1 MLDNNM
7 TLMEP
12 AGKGLIYNGTLI
24 RDKGEML
31 SLTDMWKAA
40 GEPENKR
47 PAEWTRKEGS
57 AFIDFVAEAHNV
69 AHSHIMKSQRG
80 KNGGTFGHWQIGIAY
95 AKYLSHDFHMWG
107 NQAIREKMEG
117 LPPQVGLSPDVADAI
132 ERSLGIVKML
142 AHKVTTIEH
151 SLPAMLEAMT
161 HAAVAAKMA
170 DENLL
175 YRRGQT
181 AKQIWDNHGLPE
193 KMRGTTLWLGNRL
206 DEMGCGVMK
215 AECGNKAI
223 RIYDPDK
230 AAACMKNGLHH
241 KAKVYC
247 SEKWGQG
254 RLKLV
259 EGRA

>member
-1 MLDNNM
+1 MAL
-7 TLMEP
+7 
-12 AGKGLIYNGTLI
+12 
-24 RDKGEML
+24 
-31 SLTDMWKAA
+31 
-40 GEPENKR
+40 
-47 PAEWTRKEGS
+47 
-57 AFIDFVAEAHNV
+57 AHNLPT
-69 AHSHIMKSQRG
+69 SQVMASKRG

-117 LPPQVGLSPDVADAI
+117 RAAHVGLSPEVADAI

-142 AHKVTTIEH
+142 AHKVTQIEH
-151 SLPAMLEAMT
+151 SLPVMLEAMT
-161 HAAVAAKMA
+161 AAAVAAKMA

-181 AKQIWDNHGLPE
+181 AKQIWDSHGLPE

-254 RLKLV
+254 RLRLV